1 VVRGDHSFM
10 NYSFSNGLR
19 LQQHFV
25 AMAQASRENVHDNN
39 TSVACMRAEQ
49 SWLVRTVDSKYC
61 QKYSAGMGNVVLR
74 ERGRK
79 YVGLPEFARAGE
91 QVLAELGLEQAR
103 GTVTSVP
110 DERTIR
116 YYMAE
121 GLVQTPEEKQG
132 TASVFGYL
140 NLLQLL
146 TVKKLQAEHLP
157 IRKIRELVAG
167 KSEQE
172 LETLLG
178 IGSTAPKKSRET
190 DAKRY
195 LESLLASAP
204 TPEAA
209 PPRQAAPPPQSDQSQ
224 SWQRVEIEPG
234 LELHIRSDY
243 APPTSARTKSLLEKA
258 IHRLRRYADRRR

>member
-1 VVRGDHSFM
+1 MPLMS
-10 NYSFSNGLR
+10 
-19 LQQHFV
+19 Q
-25 AMAQASRENVHDNN
+25 
-39 TSVACMRAEQ
+39 
-49 SWLVRTVDSKYC
+49 TVLK
-61 QKYSAGMGNVVLR
+61 

-79 YVGLPEFARAGE
+79 YVGLPEFARISE
-91 QVLAELGLEQAR
+91 QILADMNLEQER

-116 YYMAE
+116 YYMSE
-121 GLVQTPEEKQG
+121 GLIQTPEERQG

-167 KSEQE
+167 KNEQE
-172 LETLLG
+172 LETMLG
-178 IGSTAPKKSRET
+178 VRAASGRKTE
-190 DAKRY
+190 AKRY
-195 LESLLASAP
+195 LETLLASAP
-204 TPEAA
+204 SQPLMETS
-209 PPRQAAPPPQSDQSQ
+209 AAPPPPPQAAAGQSH

-243 APPTSARTKSLLEKA
+243 SPPATGSRTKSLLEKA
-258 IHRLRRYADRRR
+258 IHRLRRLRG

>member
-1 VVRGDHSFM
+1 MAHAVV
-10 NYSFSNGLR
+10 N
-19 LQQHFV
+19 
-25 AMAQASRENVHDNN
+25 E
-39 TSVACMRAEQ
+39 
-49 SWLVRTVDSKYC
+49 K
-61 QKYSAGMGNVVLR
+61 
-74 ERGRK
+74 GRK
-79 YVGLPEFARAGE
+79 YVGLPEFAQAGGR
-91 QVLAELGLEQAR
+91 VLAEMELEQAR

-121 GLVQTPEEKQG
+121 GLIQTPEEKQG
-132 TASVFGYL
+132 TASVFEYL
-140 NLLQLL
+140 NLLQLV

-178 IGSTAPKKSRET
+178 IGGASSKKNRDSE
-190 DAKRY
+190 AKRY
-195 LESLLASAP
+195 LESLLAPAHID
-204 TPEAA
+204 AA
-209 PPRQAAPPPQSDQSQ
+209 PAAEPPAAFSLRQSAAPSSQALDQ

-243 APPTSARTKSLLEKA
+243 SPPATTGKTRSLLEKA
-258 IHRLRRYADRRR
+258 IHRLRNLRR

>member
-1 VVRGDHSFM
+1 MV
-10 NYSFSNGLR
+10 N
-19 LQQHFV
+19 
-25 AMAQASRENVHDNN
+25 A
-39 TSVACMRAEQ
+39 
-49 SWLVRTVDSKYC
+49 
-61 QKYSAGMGNVVLR
+61 VLR

-79 YVGLPEFARAGE
+79 YVGLPEFARVGE
-91 QVLAELGLEQAR
+91 QVLAEMGLEQAR

-178 IGSTAPKKSRET
+178 IGSAAKKSRET

-195 LESLLASAP
+195 LESLLAPSYAP
-204 TPEAA
+204 AAA
-209 PPRQAAPPPQSDQSQ
+209 PLKQAAPPAQTDQSQ

-258 IHRLRRYADRRR
+258 IHRLRRITRIEGD